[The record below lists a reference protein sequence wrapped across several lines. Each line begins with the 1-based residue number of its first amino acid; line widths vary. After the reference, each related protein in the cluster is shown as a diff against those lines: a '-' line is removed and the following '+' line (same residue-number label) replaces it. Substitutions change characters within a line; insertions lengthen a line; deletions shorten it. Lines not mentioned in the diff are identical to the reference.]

1 MSSYS
6 GIPYGFYLDTSVG
19 RCSIDSIRIKF
30 SYKFSTYS
38 WSKKCAVPAVDYISD
53 LLDLYDIFAM
63 YPTADVSWA
72 YRDFFRIG
80 SYCRTACISGVGW
93 SCAVLVGRYCYDS
106 SCKLV
111 APEAVFDFNPNV
123 AFADFPDSLPLGPG
137 FQAKTLISL
146 CGFSPFFCCV
156 GDFAGRVH
164 LGSVTFFSCLP
175 IGQSVRGMQAAPP
188 PWPGD
193 GPQAQ
198 RCRCVVGMAPPTVGS
213 FL

>member
-1 MSSYS
+1 MQRNY
-6 GIPYGFYLDTSVG
+6 F
-19 RCSIDSIRIKF
+19 
-30 SYKFSTYS
+30 
-38 WSKKCAVPAVDYISD
+38 
-53 LLDLYDIFAM
+53 
-63 YPTADVSWA
+63 
-72 YRDFFRIG
+72 
-80 SYCRTACISGVGW
+80 
-93 SCAVLVGRYCYDS
+93 
-106 SCKLV
+106 
-111 APEAVFDFNPNV
+111 V

>member
-1 MSSYS
+1 MPKSPAKS
-6 GIPYGFYLDTSVG
+6 G
-19 RCSIDSIRIKF
+19 DSPNRNA
-30 SYKFSTYS
+30 
-38 WSKKCAVPAVDYISD
+38 CLR
-53 LLDLYDIFAM
+53 LLD
-63 YPTADVSWA
+63 V
-72 YRDFFRIG
+72 
-80 SYCRTACISGVGW
+80 ISG
-93 SCAVLVGRYCYDS
+93 SKYIIPASPTQQNFY
-106 SCKLV
+106 
-111 APEAVFDFNPNV
+111 FV

>member
-1 MSSYS
+1 MRWLSLLLVISLFAVCV
-6 GIPYGFYLDTSVG
+6 IPASAASVPG
-19 RCSIDSIRIKF
+19 QYD
-30 SYKFSTYS
+30 
-38 WSKKCAVPAVDYISD
+38 VVD
-53 LLDLYDIFAM
+53 LLA
-63 YPTADVSWA
+63 SG
-72 YRDFFRIG
+72 FF
-80 SYCRTACISGVGW
+80 
-93 SCAVLVGRYCYDS
+93 
-106 SCKLV
+106 
-111 APEAVFDFNPNV
+111 PFV

-137 FQAKTLISL
+137 FQEKTLISL